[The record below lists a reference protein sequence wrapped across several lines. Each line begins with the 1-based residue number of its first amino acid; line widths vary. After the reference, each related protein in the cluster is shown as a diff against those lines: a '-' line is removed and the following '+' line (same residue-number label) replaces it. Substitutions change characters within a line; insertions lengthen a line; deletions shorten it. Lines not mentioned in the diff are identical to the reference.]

1 MLMTSLNQPT
11 QTHLD
16 LTYNQDN
23 ITTPYVYSKIT
34 PAKPTIVFDS
44 YWRFAAERQNIFF
57 ARIEGNQ
64 PPWTSDPI
72 LNKHKFTNAYRASD
86 RVSQYLIKHVIYES
100 EQTADELFFRII
112 LFKFFNRIE
121 TWELLKSELGT
132 ISFSEFSFKRYDEI
146 LTRAID
152 DGRRLYSAAY
162 IMPTGGPSTSFGRK
176 HRMHLKLLEKM
187 MTDEAPAR
195 FVDMPTMSK
204 AFELLRSYST
214 IGNFLAYQYVT
225 DLNYSTLTNF
235 SEMEFVMPGPG
246 AIDGIRKCFT
256 DLGGLTESE
265 IIKLMVERQ
274 EVEFERLE
282 LDFKSLWGRSLQ
294 LIDCQNLF
302 CETDKYA
309 RVKHPEFQGVKSRT
323 KIKQKFQ
330 MTKKVIDYWYP
341 PKWDLNGLIKKGEHT

>member
-1 MLMTSLNQPT
+1 MAESSQPT
-11 QTHLD
+11 QAQIN
-16 LTYNQDN
+16 LTYDRDN
-23 ITTPYVYSKIT
+23 TKAPYIYSKIT

-44 YWRFAAERQNIFF
+44 YWRFAAERQKIFF
-57 ARIEGNQ
+57 GRINGKQ

-72 LNKHKFTNAYRASD
+72 LKKHKFTNAYRASD

-100 EQTADELFFRII
+100 EQKANELFFRII

-121 TWELLKSELGT
+121 TWKLLQSELGT
-132 ISFSEFSFKRYDEI
+132 LSFSKFSFKRYDEI
-146 LTRAID
+146 LTKAID
-152 DGRRLYSAAY
+152 DGKRLYSAAY

-187 MTDEAPAR
+187 MQDEVPSR
-195 FVDMPTMSK
+195 LENMPSMSK
-204 AFELLRSYST
+204 AFELLRSYPT
-214 IGNFLAYQYVT
+214 IGDFLAYQYVT

-235 SEMEFVMPGPG
+235 SEMEFVKPGPG

-256 DLGGLTESE
+256 DLGGLSESE
-265 IIKLMVERQ
+265 IIKLMAERQ

-282 LDFKSLWGRSLQ
+282 LDFKSLWGRPLQ

-309 RVKHPEFQGVKSRT
+309 RVKHPEFAGVKGRT
-323 KIKQKFQ
+323 KIKQKYQ
-330 MTKKVIDYWYP
+330 ITKEPINYLYP
-341 PKWDLNGLIKKGEHT
+341 PKWGLNDLVKKGEHT